1 MTANLQ
7 KPGLTIRQIAQMMN
21 VSERSIYKCK
31 AIMRVRPDL
40 EAPLMNG
47 TMSLD
52 EAHRIAF
59 GRAKPTPL
67 ERLVKAWNAVTDEE
81 REMFVRHVTGGAHG

>member
-7 KPGLTIRQIAQMMN
+7 KASLTVRQIAQLMN

-40 EAPLMNG
+40 EGPIMAG
-47 TMSLD
+47 TMSID

-59 GRAKPTPL
+59 GRPKPTPL
-67 ERLVKAWNAVTDEE
+67 DRLVKAWNAVTDDE
-81 REMFVRHVTGGAHG
+81 RAMFVRHVTGVGA